1 MTGEEIIKHFE
12 SLRLRVYLCPVGIPT
27 LGWGHIKGVKLGDT
41 CTPEQA
47 ETWFQE
53 DYDLAR
59 RVVLRHVETKL
70 TENQVQALTS
80 WVFNLGEGNFA
91 VSTLLKKLNANDIE
105 GASKEILRWNKGRIN
120 GILQVLPGLDRRRI
134 MEKQLFDTP

>member
-12 SLRLRVYLCPVGIPT
+12 GLRLRAYLCPAGVPT
-27 LGWGHIKGVKLGDT
+27 IGWGHTKGVKLGDT

-47 ETWFQE
+47 QEWFLE

-59 RVVLRHVETKL
+59 RIVLRHVESKL
-70 TENQVQALTS
+70 SENQIQALTS
-80 WVFNLGEGNFA
+80 WVFNLGEGNFT
-91 VSTLLKKLNANDIE
+91 VSTLLKKLNANDME
-105 GASKEILRWNKGRIN
+105 GASKEILRWNKGRVN

-134 MEKQLFDTP
+134 MEQQLFDTP